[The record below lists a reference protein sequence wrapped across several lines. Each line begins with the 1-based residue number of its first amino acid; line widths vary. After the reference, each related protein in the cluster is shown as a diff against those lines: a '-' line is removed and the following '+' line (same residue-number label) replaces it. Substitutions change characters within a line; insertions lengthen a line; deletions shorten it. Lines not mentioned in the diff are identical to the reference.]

1 MTRARTTYTD
11 QTRAQVMAALLAGQ
25 SVSAVASEY
34 KVPRGTI
41 SRWRAQASEIIEAE
55 RAQKSTS
62 IDVLLREYLEANLTA
77 LREQTKVFSDE
88 RWLKKQDASEVAVL
102 HGVLADKAVRLLEA
116 FGGEPE
122 DGA

>member
-1 MTRARTTYTD
+1 
-11 QTRAQVMAALLAGQ
+11 MAALLAGQ

-41 SRWRAQASEIIEAE
+41 ARWRAAAADIIETE

-62 IDVLLREYLEANLTA
+62 IDELLRGYLEANLTA

-122 DGA
+122 E

>member
-1 MTRARTTYTD
+1 
-11 QTRAQVMAALLAGQ
+11 MAALLAGQ
-25 SVSAVASEY
+25 SVSVVARDY

-62 IDVLLREYLEANLTA
+62 IDVLLREYLEANLKA
-77 LREQTKVFSDE
+77 LREQTKVFSNE
-88 RWLKKQDASEVAVL
+88 QWLKRQDASAVAVL
-102 HGVLADKAVRLLEA
+102 HGVLADKAVRILEA

-122 DGA
+122 PGG